1 MAVYLNS
8 VKSPSE
14 SHTLKEFITTGK
26 SSSSKVS
33 YRDLSYIENRDNM
46 EFVVKN
52 TLSDYLYEL
61 KKMAYNVTLTDD
73 DYTKYRYNPKRLA
86 YDLYGTT
93 LVYYIILLMNDMC
106 DVHQFSLKSRKLIL
120 LSRSQMSD
128 AISSIYKSDATNIS
142 RFNNAHE
149 DDVIRH
155 PIEKYR

>member
-14 SHTLKEFITTGK
+14 SHTLKEFISTGK

-86 YDLYGTT
+86 YDLY
-93 LVYYIILLMNDMC
+93 IILLMNDMC
-106 DVHQFSLKSRKLIL
+106 DVHQFSLKSRKLVL

-142 RFNNAHE
+142 RFNNTHE